1 MGRTDIGSR
10 RLTTSQ
16 RVDYIFT
23 YGFTVDYIFT
33 YGFTMDSTSTAATAS
48 EWHQLLW
55 ARPQQYEYEY
65 EYE

>member
-10 RLTTSQ
+10 RLTASH

-33 YGFTMDSTSTAATAS
+33 YGFTMDSTSIAVTAS

>member
-10 RLTTSQ
+10 RLTTSY

-33 YGFTMDSTSTAATAS
+33 YGFAMGSISIAVSAS
-48 EWHQLLW
+48 E
-55 ARPQQYEYEY
+55 
-65 EYE
+65 

>member
-33 YGFTMDSTSTAATAS
+33 YGFTMDSISIAVSAS
-48 EWHQLLW
+48 EWQQLLW
-55 ARPQQYEYEY
+55 AQPQQHE
-65 EYE
+65 